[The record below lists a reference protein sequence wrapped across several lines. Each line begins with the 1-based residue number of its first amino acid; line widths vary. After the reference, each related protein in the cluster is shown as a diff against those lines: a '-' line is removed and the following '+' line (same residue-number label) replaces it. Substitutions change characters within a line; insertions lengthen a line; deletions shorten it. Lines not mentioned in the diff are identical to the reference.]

1 MIDRTTEAL
10 FADATKLLVIAG
22 PCVIESRDFALE
34 TAHQLA
40 EIAKAADVE
49 LVYKSSFDKANR
61 SNSTSYR
68 GVGLA
73 AGLDILSQVRASGV
87 PVVTDIHEAWQAAE
101 VAQAV
106 DMLQT
111 PALLCRQS
119 DLIEAAGATGKP
131 VNFKKGQF
139 LSPYEMASV
148 IGKARAASRNAG
160 FPNPDFF
167 ACERGT
173 SFGYNNLVV
182 DMRGLAIMAETC
194 GCRITF
200 DATHSVQLPGAAGGK
215 SGGEREFAPVLARA
229 AIGTGA
235 VSAIFLETHPDPD
248 NAPCDG
254 PNMIKLSDLQPLLVQ
269 LRHIFDLARA
279 PD

>member
-1 MIDRTTEAL
+1 MTDKAIGPL
-10 FADATKLLVIAG
+10 FADASKLLVVAG
-22 PCVIESRDFALE
+22 PCVIESRNFALE

-40 EIAKAADVE
+40 EMAKAVGVE

-61 SNSTSYR
+61 SSGSSFR
-68 GVGLA
+68 GVGFGE
-73 AGLDILSQVRASGV
+73 GLKILSDVRALGV

-101 VAQAV
+101 VAQVV
-106 DMLQT
+106 DMLQI

-119 DLIEAAGATGKP
+119 DLIEAAAATGKP

-148 IGKARAASRNAG
+148 IGKARAASHKAG
-160 FPNPDFF
+160 FQEPHFF

-194 GCRITF
+194 GCRIMF
-200 DATHSVQLPGAAGGK
+200 DATHSVQLPGAAGER

-229 AIGTGA
+229 ALATGA

-254 PNMIKLSDLQPLLVQ
+254 PNMIKLSELQPMLVQ
-269 LRHIFDLARA
+269 LRRIFDLVRA
-279 PD
+279 KN